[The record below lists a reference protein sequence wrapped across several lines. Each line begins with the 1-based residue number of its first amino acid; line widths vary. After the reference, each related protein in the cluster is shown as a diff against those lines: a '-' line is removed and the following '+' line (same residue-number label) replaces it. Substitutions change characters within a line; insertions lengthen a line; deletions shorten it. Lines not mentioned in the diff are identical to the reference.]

1 MPNRH
6 DIAFIGSGNMA
17 SSLIGG
23 LVAKGVDSGT
33 IWATDSIETKF
44 EEIERRFGVHTSA
57 DNALAASCAGVVVLA
72 VKPQQMEEATRS
84 IAPACEQNA
93 PLIISIA
100 AGVQIRNIREWL
112 GTDAAIVRT
121 MPNTPALVGEGATAL
136 YANEQV
142 PEQGRRRAES
152 ILSAVG
158 IAVWVEDEGLLDAVT
173 ALSGSGPAYFFLL
186 MELMERNG
194 VALGLDR
201 DTAKALTLQTALGA
215 ARVAQASG
223 EAPAILRERVTSA
236 GGTTEQALKR
246 LEEGGVDGLFEEA
259 LRAARD
265 RSVELGRAFGG
276 G

>member
-1 MPNRH
+1 MPDQH

-23 LVAKGVDSGT
+23 LVAQGAAPAT
-33 IWATDSIETKF
+33 ICATDSVEEKI
-44 EEIERRFGVHTSA
+44 EEIGERFGVRTSS
-57 DNALAASCAGVVVLA
+57 DNARAASRASVVVLA

-84 IAPACEQNA
+84 IAAACAQNA
-93 PLIISIA
+93 PLVISIA
-100 AGVQIRNIREWL
+100 AGVQVRNIHEWL
-112 GTDAAIVRT
+112 GRDGAIVRT

-136 YANEQV
+136 YANEHV
-142 PEQGRRRAES
+142 GDEGRRRADA

-158 IAVWVEDEGLLDAVT
+158 ITVWVEDEGLLDAVT

-201 DTAKALTLQTALGA
+201 ETAKALTLQTALGA
-215 ARVAQASG
+215 ARVALASG
-223 EAPAILRERVTSA
+223 EAPGVLRERVTSA

-246 LEEGGVDGLFEEA
+246 LSEGGMDRLFAEA

-265 RSVELGRAFGG
+265 RSVELGRAFGSG
-276 G
+276 

>member
-1 MPNRH
+1 MPNPH
-6 DIAFIGSGNMA
+6 HIAFIGSGNMA
-17 SSLIGG
+17 TSLIGG
-23 LVAKGVDSGT
+23 LVAKGTAPGT
-33 IWATDSIETKF
+33 IWATDSVGAKI
-44 EEIERRFGVHTSA
+44 EEIGRRFGVRTSL
-57 DNALAASCAGVVVLA
+57 DNALAASRAGVVVLA
-72 VKPQQMEEATRS
+72 VKPQQMEEATRA
-84 IAPACEQNA
+84 IARGCGTHA

-112 GTDAAIVRT
+112 GADAAIVRT

-136 YANEQV
+136 YANEHV
-142 PEQGRRRAES
+142 EEEGRRRAEA

-158 IAVWVEDEGLLDAVT
+158 LTVWVAEEGLLDAVT

-186 MELMERNG
+186 MELMERSG

-201 DTAKALTLQTALGA
+201 DAAKALTLQTALGA
-215 ARVAQASG
+215 ARVAKASG
-223 EAPAILRERVTSA
+223 EAPGVLRERVTSA
-236 GGTTEQALKR
+236 GGTTERALER
-246 LEEGGVDGLFEEA
+246 LAEGGIEALFEEA

>member
-1 MPNRH
+1 MPDRH

-23 LVAKGVDSGT
+23 LVAKGAPPES
-33 IWATDSIETKF
+33 ICATDSIDAKT
-44 EEIERRFGVHTSA
+44 EEIGERFGVHTSN
-57 DNALAASCAGVVVLA
+57 DNAQAASGANVVVLA
-72 VKPQQMEEATRS
+72 VKPQQMEDATRS
-84 IAPACEQNA
+84 VAHACAHQA
-93 PLIISIA
+93 PLVISIA
-100 AGVQIRNIREWL
+100 AGVQVRNIHQWL
-112 GTDAAIVRT
+112 GVDAAIVRT

-136 YANEQV
+136 YANEHV
-142 PEQGRRRAES
+142 GKEGRRRAEA

-158 IAVWVEDEGLLDAVT
+158 ITVWVEDEGLLDAVT

-201 DTAKALTLQTALGA
+201 ETAKALTLQTALGA
-215 ARVAQASG
+215 ARVALQSG
-223 EAPAILRERVTSA
+223 EAPGALRERVTSA

-246 LEEGGVDGLFEEA
+246 LAEGGVDDLFADA

-265 RSVELGRAFGG
+265 RSVELGRAFGSG
-276 G
+276 

>member
-1 MPNRH
+1 MPDQH

-23 LVAKGVDSGT
+23 LVTKGAAPAT
-33 IWATDSIETKF
+33 ICATDSVEEKI
-44 EEIERRFGVHTSA
+44 EEIGERFGVRTSS
-57 DNALAASCAGVVVLA
+57 DNAHAASRASVVVLA

-84 IAPACEQNA
+84 IAAACAQNA
-93 PLIISIA
+93 PLVISIA
-100 AGVQIRNIREWL
+100 AGVQVRNIHEWL
-112 GTDAAIVRT
+112 GRDAAIVRT

-136 YANEQV
+136 YANEHV
-142 PEQGRRRAES
+142 GDEGRRRAEA

-158 IAVWVEDEGLLDAVT
+158 ITVWVEDEGLLDAVT

-194 VALGLDR
+194 IALGLDR
-201 DTAKALTLQTALGA
+201 ETAKALTLQTALGA
-215 ARVAQASG
+215 ARVALESG
-223 EAPAILRERVTSA
+223 EAPGVLREKVTSA

-246 LEEGGVDGLFEEA
+246 LSEGGVDRLFADA

-265 RSVELGRAFGG
+265 RSVELGRAFGSG
-276 G
+276 

>member
-1 MPNRH
+1 MPNQH

-23 LVAKGVDSGT
+23 LVAKGAAPDT
-33 IWATDSIETKF
+33 IWATDSIDAKTR
-44 EEIERRFGVHTSA
+44 EIGGRFGVHTSP
-57 DNALAASCAGVVVLA
+57 DNALAASRASVVVLA

-84 IAPACEQNA
+84 IARTCARHA
-93 PLIISIA
+93 PLVISIA
-100 AGVQIRNIREWL
+100 AGVQIRNIRKWL
-112 GTDAAIVRT
+112 GADAAIVRT

-136 YANEQV
+136 YANKHVAE
-142 PEQGRRRAES
+142 EGRRRAEAV
-152 ILSAVG
+152 LSAVG
-158 IAVWVEDEGLLDAVT
+158 MTVWVDEEGLLDAVT

-186 MELMERNG
+186 MELMERSG

-215 ARVAQASG
+215 ARVALASG
-223 EAPAILRERVTSA
+223 ESPGVLRERVTSA

-246 LEEGGVDGLFEEA
+246 LSVGGVDALFEEA

-265 RSVELGRAFGG
+265 RSVELGRAFGDG
-276 G
+276 